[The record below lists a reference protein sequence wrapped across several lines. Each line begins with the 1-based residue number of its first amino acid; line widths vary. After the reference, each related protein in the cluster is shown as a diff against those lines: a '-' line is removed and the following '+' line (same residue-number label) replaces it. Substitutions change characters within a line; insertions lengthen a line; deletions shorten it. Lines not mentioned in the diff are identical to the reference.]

1 MRLPK
6 FEKFFP
12 ANTQVHLTIYDDI
25 RDKYNR
31 LTTIYE
37 DDVMCNYQS
46 SSKKTTDSNKL
57 VTTNTTTILIFQD
70 IVPNKEIIN
79 SGEVVFMNEKRK
91 ITKGTKVRDLCGNFQ
106 YITLN
111 LE

>member
-12 ANTQVHLTIYDDI
+12 TNTQVHLTIYDDT

-37 DDVMCNYQS
+37 GDVMCNYQS
-46 SSKKTTDSNKL
+46 SSKKTIDNNKL
-57 VTTNTTTILIFQD
+57 VTINVTTILIFQD
-70 IVPNKEIIN
+70 ILPNKEIIN
-79 SGEVVFMNEKRK
+79 TGEVVFMNEKRNVV
-91 ITKGTKVRDLCGNFQ
+91 KGTKVRDLYGNFQ
-106 YITLN
+106 YIALN

>member
-1 MRLPK
+1 MRLPR
-6 FEKFFP
+6 FDKFFP
-12 ANTQVHLTIYDDI
+12 ANTPIHLTIFDDT

-31 LTTIYE
+31 LTTIFE

-57 VTTNTTTILIFQD
+57 VTINVTTILIFED
-70 IVPNKEIIN
+70 ILPNKEIIN
-79 SGEVVFMNEKRK
+79 TGEVVFMGEKRN
-91 ITKGTKVRDLCGNFQ
+91 IVKGTKVRDLYGNFQ
-106 YITLN
+106 YLSLN